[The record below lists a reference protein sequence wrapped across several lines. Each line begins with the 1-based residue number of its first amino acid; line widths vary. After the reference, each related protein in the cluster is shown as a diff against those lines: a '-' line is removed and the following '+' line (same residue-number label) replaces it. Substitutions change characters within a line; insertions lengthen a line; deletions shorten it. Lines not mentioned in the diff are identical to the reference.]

1 MTSIG
6 RTPNEDSQKS
16 KARTNGGD
24 SGRLAVSL
32 SSSSSDMNSKKDI
45 ESGRQSVV
53 SPVAVAVKAV
63 TESFLPKIQK
73 VPWIHFFILC
83 FFIAIPAVGYILLF
97 TKMGY
102 GLTTFYYLSKYYE
115 QHSFELGGSL
125 AGFAFLL
132 YLLDCYYWQS
142 KLGRFM
148 RMLSVAIIVIGVAVL
163 VCFISATHPYGPISI
178 YVVLM
183 PLWLVLIRRVFYRHI
198 SMRTFVPWLSGP
210 LFLNSVLVLAAW
222 ITWTWWDPDNKWILA
237 NRLADAE
244 VSGCRPDLVTY
255 PICENKDIT
264 SDNEVC
270 FSIENNQLPV
280 WTFDCPRTCIKV
292 WDTCFNQFIV
302 WVGPFLVS
310 LGLFF
315 LCFFATFLRSGG
327 TVQQEAVK
335 FAKIWGFLLFTMWI
349 SASLAGAGAGLST
362 TLAALTL
369 SSFVASAVLL
379 AASFNAAEREE
390 QLMTL
395 WQKLLDNYGTYLDVA
410 KGLVVVTCLPVA
422 VVYLSVSFLVQCI
435 RRMKLQCSR
444 QTDDNDDTEDG
455 AIGASLLTIE
465 ARNLVKEFRSWNLA
479 TVYTYAVYWGAVFI
493 TFTVLAAKFTVLFLS
508 WLIEETKTM
517 DVGAVTGILFLVG
530 VIMFLLPPVPGA
542 PIYITLGIVIV
553 PVGRDAFGLVW
564 CIVYAMGVS
573 VLLKLFATFL
583 QQKMIGGLLKNSVQI
598 RQLVGINTGL
608 IRAMKLCLNER
619 GLGIAKVSILCGGP
633 DWPTSVLCGIMDL
646 PLIPVLVGTLPVAAL
661 VIPTVL
667 TGSFTY
673 MSSMNL
679 EDGNPEFPWAGIAA
693 TISTAIS
700 AVVLFGFMLLAAYY
714 VEQTMST
721 KANELKEMPYDEE
734 VKLADDA
741 DVALT
746 EAYQEV
752 TQWKDLPAFA
762 QILLLLSLACM
773 ITSCYMIQLFQDDS
787 FAEYQLTY
795 NINDHL
801 NGDWKNLVKP
811 IGLVAI
817 LLFLGSIFFLLVFK
831 TWANRKA
838 RRLLKERSKR
848 AKLAP
853 AQAIEGISPSQSS
866 NEANATVD
874 TSCTIKNYEDAIE
887 VTHEGAIESQKFD
900 VKQ

>member
-1 MTSIG
+1 
-6 RTPNEDSQKS
+6 
-16 KARTNGGD
+16 
-24 SGRLAVSL
+24 
-32 SSSSSDMNSKKDI
+32 MN
-45 ESGRQSVV
+45 V
-53 SPVAVAVKAV
+53 
-63 TESFLPKIQK
+63 
-73 VPWIHFFILC
+73 FIC
-83 FFIAIPAVGYILLF
+83 RAVGYILLF

-102 GLTTFYYLSKYYE
+102 GLTTFYYLSRYYE
-115 QHSFELGGSL
+115 KHAYALGGSL

-132 YLLDCYYWQS
+132 YLLDIYYWNS
-142 KLGRFM
+142 KFGRMM
-148 RMLSVAIIVIGVAVL
+148 RMLAVAIIVIGLAVL

-178 YVVLM
+178 YVVLT
-183 PLWLVLIRRVFYRHI
+183 PVWLVLVRRAFYRHI

-222 ITWTWWDPDNKWILA
+222 IAWTWWDADNKWILA

-244 VSGCRPDLVTY
+244 ESGCRPDLVNY
-255 PICENKDIT
+255 PMCVNM
-264 SDNEVC
+264 DNTTDSEVC
-270 FSIENNQLPV
+270 FTIENNQMPV
-280 WTFDCPRTCIKV
+280 WTPDCPRTCIKV
-292 WDTCFNQFIV
+292 WDTCYNQFIV

-315 LCFFATFLRSGG
+315 LCFFATFLRNGG

-335 FAKIWGFLLFTMWI
+335 FAKVWGFLLFTMWI

-379 AASFNAAEREE
+379 ASSFNAAEREE
-390 QLMTL
+390 QIMTL

-444 QTDDNDDTEDG
+444 QTNDEDDDDDSI
-455 AIGASLLTIE
+455 IGASLLTIE
-465 ARNLVKEFRSWNLA
+465 AKSLVKEFKSWNLA
-479 TVYTYAVYWGAVFI
+479 TVYTYAIYWGAVFI

-517 DVGAVTGILFLVG
+517 DVGAVTGILLLVG
-530 VIMFLLPPVPGA
+530 VLMFLLPPVPGA

-553 PVGRDAFGLVW
+553 PVGREAFGLVW

-598 RQLVGINTGL
+598 RQLVGVNTGL

-619 GLGIAKVSILCGGP
+619 GLGIAKISILCGGP

-667 TGSFTY
+667 AGSFTY
-673 MSSMNL
+673 MSSMLL

-700 AVVLFGFMLLAAYY
+700 ALVLFGFMLLAAYY

-721 KANELKEMPYDEE
+721 KANELNEMPYDEE
-734 VKLADDA
+734 VKIADDA
-741 DVALT
+741 DIAIN

-752 TQWKDLPAFA
+752 TQWKELPSFA
-762 QILLLLSLACM
+762 QIFLLLSLACM

-795 NINDHL
+795 NIKDHL

-817 LLFLGSIFFLLVFK
+817 LLFLGSIVFLLVFK
-831 TWANRKA
+831 TWANWKA
-838 RRLLKERSKR
+838 RRLLNKR
-848 AKLAP
+848 TQHEKMSP
-853 AQAIEGISPSQSS
+853 AQAIEEISPSQSS
-866 NEANATVD
+866 NEASKTVD
-874 TSCTIKNYEDAIE
+874 TMISIKNNHDEIE
-887 VTHEGAIESQKFD
+887 VTQEGVIEGQ
-900 VKQ
+900 